1 MNTIAQRI
9 AGTSLVPDIRPRA
22 EYFFSHMHLSQI
34 LRKDTA
40 FSAKNQ
46 EKSTF
51 FVILSLQNRFYIEKI
66 SEIAFFFVI
75 LHRKTE
81 EGLYLPLV

>member
-1 MNTIAQRI
+1 MNTVAERI
-9 AGTSLVPDIRPRA
+9 GSTSLMPDIRPHA

-51 FVILSLQNRFYIEKI
+51 FCNFKF
-66 SEIAFFFVI
+66 A
-75 LHRKTE
+75 K
-81 EGLYLPLV
+81 

>member
-1 MNTIAQRI
+1 MNTVAERI
-9 AGTSLVPDIRPRA
+9 GSRSLMPDIRPRA

-81 EGLYLPLV
+81 EGLRLPLV